1 MDSPQGGPMKLLNRT
16 LLLALLLTLPL
27 SAADPLYGVWKT
39 RPSGKPGDTS
49 KQTMT
54 IEPVADG
61 IKFTT
66 DIDFGSGAG
75 GMSTTYVTKLDGAEV
90 PVYSAGKV
98 VMTMRAKKIGPNTY
112 ESSVAGPGGTGT
124 SKTTVSA
131 GGKTRAVDGMMGW
144 SAADLVFERVK

>member
-1 MDSPQGGPMKLLNRT
+1 MRLLNRA
-16 LLLALLLTLPL
+16 LLFALLLTLPL
-27 SAADPLYGVWKT
+27 SAADPLFGVWKT
-39 RPSGKPGDTS
+39 RPSGKPGDKS

-66 DIDFGSGAG
+66 DIDFGSGAP

-98 VMTMRAKKIGPNTY
+98 VMTLRGKRTGPNTY
-112 ESSVAGPGGTGT
+112 EGSVTGPGGTGT
-124 SKTTVSA
+124 SRTTLSA
-131 GGKTRAVDGMMGW
+131 DGKTMTVDGMMG
-144 SAADLVFERVK
+144 SIASHLVFDRVK

>member
-1 MDSPQGGPMKLLNRT
+1 MKLLNRT

-66 DIDFGSGAG
+66 DIEFGSGGG

-98 VMTMRAKKIGPNTY
+98 VMRLRGKR
-112 ESSVAGPGGTGT
+112 TGR
-124 SKTTVSA
+124 SP
-131 GGKTRAVDGMMGW
+131 R
-144 SAADLVFERVK
+144 SAARRPHRCGHADSSIRSSSLVP

>member
-1 MDSPQGGPMKLLNRT
+1 MKLLNRT

-39 RPSGKPGDTS
+39 RPSGKPGDTL
-49 KQTMT
+49 KQTIT

-61 IKFTT
+61 IKITT
-66 DIDFGSGAG
+66 DIDFGRGG

-98 VMTMRAKKIGPNTY
+98 VMRLRGKRIGPNTY
-112 ESSVAGPGGTGT
+112 EGSVTGPGGTGT
-124 SKTTVSA
+124 SKTTISA
-131 GGKTRAVDGMMGW
+131 DGKTMTVDGMMGPIA
-144 SAADLVFERVK
+144 SHLVFDRVK

>member
-1 MDSPQGGPMKLLNRT
+1 MKLLNRV
-16 LLLALLLTLPL
+16 LLFALLLTLPL

-66 DIDFGSGAG
+66 VIDFGSGAG
-75 GMSTTYVTKLDGAEV
+75 MTTTYVTKLDGAEV

-98 VMTMRAKKIGPNTY
+98 VMTLRGKRIGPNTY
-112 ESSVAGPGGTGT
+112 EGSVAGPGGTGT
-124 SKTTVSA
+124 SKTTLSA
-131 GGKTRAVDGMMGW
+131 DGKTMTIDGMMG
-144 SAADLVFERVK
+144 SIASHLVFDRVK

>member
-1 MDSPQGGPMKLLNRT
+1 MKLLNRA
-16 LLLALLLTLPL
+16 LLLAMTLTLPL

-39 RPSGKPGDTS
+39 RPSGRPGDES

-75 GMSTTYVTKLDGAEV
+75 MSTTYVTKLDGAEV

-98 VMTMRAKKIGPNTY
+98 VMTLRGKRIGPNTY
-112 ESSVAGPGGTGT
+112 EGSVAGPGGTGT
-124 SKTTVSA
+124 SKTTLSA
-131 GGKTRAVDGMMGW
+131 DGKTMTIDGMMG
-144 SAADLVFERVK
+144 SIASHLIFDRVK

>member
-1 MDSPQGGPMKLLNRT
+1 MRLLNRA
-16 LLLALLLTLPL
+16 LLFALLLTLPL

-39 RPSGKPGDTS
+39 RPSGKPGDLS

-75 GMSTTYVTKLDGAEV
+75 MSTTYVTKLDGAEV

-98 VMTMRAKKIGPNTY
+98 VMTLRGKRTGPNTC
-112 ESSVAGPGGTGT
+112 EGSVTGPGGSGT
-124 SKTTVSA
+124 SKTTLSA
-131 GGKTRAVDGMMGW
+131 DGKTMTIDGMMG
-144 SAADLVFERVK
+144 SIASHLVFDRVK

>member
-1 MDSPQGGPMKLLNRT
+1 MKLLNRT
-16 LLLALLLTLPL
+16 LLLVLLLTLPL

-49 KQTMT
+49 KQTVT

-66 DIDFGSGAG
+66 DIDFGSRG
-75 GMSTTYVTKLDGAEV
+75 GRMSTTYVTKLDGTEV

-98 VMTMRAKKIGPNTY
+98 VMRLRGKRTGPNTY
-112 ESSVAGPGGTGT
+112 EGSVTGPGGTGT
-124 SKTTVSA
+124 STTTLSA
-131 GGKTRAVDGMMGW
+131 DGKTMTVDGMMGPIA
-144 SAADLVFERVK
+144 SHLVFDRVK

>member
-1 MDSPQGGPMKLLNRT
+1 MKLLNRT
-16 LLLALLLTLPL
+16 LMLALLLTLPL

-66 DIDFGSGAG
+66 DIDFASGG

-98 VMTMRAKKIGPNTY
+98 VMRLRGKRTGPNTY
-112 ESSVAGPGGTGT
+112 EGSVSGPGGTGT
-124 SKTTVSA
+124 SKTTLSA
-131 GGKTRAVDGMMGW
+131 DGKTMTTDGMMGPIA
-144 SAADLVFERVK
+144 SHLVFDRVK

>member
-1 MDSPQGGPMKLLNRT
+1 MKLLTRV
-16 LLLALLLTLPL
+16 LLFALLLTLPL
-27 SAADPLYGVWKT
+27 LAADPLYGVWKT

-75 GMSTTYVTKLDGAEV
+75 MSTTYVTKLDGAEV

-98 VMTMRAKKIGPNTY
+98 VMTLRGKRTGPNTY
-112 ESSVAGPGGTGT
+112 EGSVAGPGGTGT
-124 SKTTVSA
+124 SKTTISA
-131 GGKTRAVDGMMGW
+131 DGKTMTVDGMMGPIA
-144 SAADLVFERVK
+144 SHLVFDRVK

>member
-1 MDSPQGGPMKLLNRT
+1 MRLLNRT

-75 GMSTTYVTKLDGAEV
+75 MSTTYVTKLDGVEV

-98 VMTMRAKKIGPNTY
+98 VMRLRGKRTGPNTY
-112 ESSVAGPGGTGT
+112 EGSVAGPGGTGT
-124 SKTTVSA
+124 SKTTLSA
-131 GGKTRAVDGMMGW
+131 DGKTLTTDGMMG
-144 SAADLVFERVK
+144 SIASHLVFYRVK

>member
-1 MDSPQGGPMKLLNRT
+1 MKLLHGA
-16 LLLALLLTLPL
+16 LLSVLLLTLPL
-27 SAADPLYGVWKT
+27 SAADPLYGVWKM

-61 IKFTT
+61 MKFTT

-75 GMSTTYVTKLDGAEV
+75 GMSVTYVTKLDGAEV

-98 VMTMRAKKIGPNTY
+98 VMTLRGKRTGPNTY
-112 ESSVAGPGGTGT
+112 EGSVTGPGGTSAT
-124 SKTTVSA
+124 KTTLSA
-131 GGKTRAVDGMMGW
+131 DGKTMTIDGMTG
-144 SAADLVFERVK
+144 SIASHVVFDRVK

>member
-1 MDSPQGGPMKLLNRT
+1 MKLLNRV
-16 LLLALLLTLPL
+16 LLFALLLTLPL

-66 DIDFGSGAG
+66 DIDFGSGT

-98 VMTMRAKKIGPNTY
+98 VMTLRGKRTGPNTY
-112 ESSVAGPGGTGT
+112 EGSVTGPGGTGT
-124 SKTTVSA
+124 SKTTLSA
-131 GGKTRAVDGMMGW
+131 DGKTMTIDGVMG
-144 SAADLVFERVK
+144 SIASHLVFDRVK

>member
-1 MDSPQGGPMKLLNRT
+1 MIRKGGIVKLLNRV
-16 LLLALLLTLPL
+16 LLLVLLLTLPL

-61 IKFTT
+61 ITFTT
-66 DIDFGSGAG
+66 DINFGSGGG

-98 VMTMRAKKIGPNTY
+98 VMTLRGKKTGPNTY
-112 ESSVAGPGGTGT
+112 EGSVAGPGGTGT
-124 SKTTVSA
+124 SKTTLSA
-131 GGKTRAVDGMMGW
+131 DGKTMTVDGMMG
-144 SAADLVFERVK
+144 SIASHLVFDRVK

>member
-1 MDSPQGGPMKLLNRT
+1 MKPMNRAWMF
-16 LLLALLLTLPL
+16 ALLLTLPL
-27 SAADPLYGVWKT
+27 SAADPLIGVWKM

-98 VMTMRAKKIGPNTY
+98 VMTVRGKRTGPNTY
-112 ESSVAGPGGTGT
+112 EGSVTGPGGTGT

-131 GGKTRAVDGMMGW
+131 DGKTMTVDGMMG
-144 SAADLVFERVK
+144 SIASHLVFDRVK

>member
-1 MDSPQGGPMKLLNRT
+1 MKPLNRT

-39 RPSGKPGDTS
+39 RPGKPGDTS
-49 KQTMT
+49 KQTQTVT

-66 DIDFGSGAG
+66 DIDFGSGGG

-98 VMTMRAKKIGPNTY
+98 VMRLRGKRTGPNTY
-112 ESSVAGPGGTGT
+112 EASVAGPGGTGT
-124 SKTTVSA
+124 SKTTLSA
-131 GGKTRAVDGMMGW
+131 DGKTMTVDGMTG
-144 SAADLVFERVK
+144 SIASHSVFDRVK

>member
-1 MDSPQGGPMKLLNRT
+1 MKLLNRV
-16 LLLALLLTLPL
+16 LLLVLLLTLPL

-66 DIDFGSGAG
+66 DIDFGNGA

-98 VMTMRAKKIGPNTY
+98 VMTLRGKRIGPNTY
-112 ESSVAGPGGTGT
+112 EGSVTGPGGTGT
-124 SKTTVSA
+124 SKTTLSA
-131 GGKTRAVDGMMGW
+131 DGKTMTVDGMMG
-144 SAADLVFERVK
+144 SIASHLVFDRVK

>member
-1 MDSPQGGPMKLLNRT
+1 MKLLNRA
-16 LLLALLLTLPL
+16 LLLAMTLTLPL

-39 RPSGKPGDTS
+39 RPSGRPGDTS
-49 KQTMT
+49 KQTIT

-66 DIDFGSGAG
+66 DIDFGSGA

-98 VMTMRAKKIGPNTY
+98 VMTLRGKRIGPNTY
-112 ESSVAGPGGTGT
+112 EGSVAGPGGTGT
-124 SKTTVSA
+124 SKTTLSA
-131 GGKTRAVDGMMGW
+131 DGKTMTVDGMMG
-144 SAADLVFERVK
+144 SIASHLVFDRVK

>member
-1 MDSPQGGPMKLLNRT
+1 MKLLNRT
-16 LLLALLLTLPL
+16 LLLALLLTPPL

-39 RPSGKPGDTS
+39 RPSGTPGDTS
-49 KQTMT
+49 KQTQTLT

-66 DIDFGSGAG
+66 GIDFGSAAG

-98 VMTMRAKKIGPNTY
+98 VMRLRGKRTGPNTY
-112 ESSVAGPGGTGT
+112 EGSVTGPGGTGT
-124 SKTTVSA
+124 SKTTLSA
-131 GGKTRAVDGMMGW
+131 DGKTMTIDGMMGPIA
-144 SAADLVFERVK
+144 SHLVFDRVK